1 MNYLDN
7 VWNFLFSL
15 VMLPFLPTTQSS
27 LFIIILFINF
37 YLTRKDSEIKNL
49 FRRSVLAKM
58 GSNTSQDITT
68 QTD

>member
-7 VWNFLFSL
+7 VWNFSHAAIFALPPNLHLLF
-15 VMLPFLPTTQSS
+15 VFC
-27 LFIIILFINF
+27 LFIL

-49 FRRSVLAKM
+49 FRRSVLAKT